1 MGSPKVTMPRSH
13 SAVAVGTKLCS
24 LFIAHIRMP
33 SLSPMHTA
41 TSPDTWQSALRL
53 IAGFSVFWAFAAGL
67 LFLAAP
73 GLGSFGHLLLLHETG
88 GTAIVVCALLI
99 RRSRWFPKAN
109 PMSQWL
115 LTGVIAIPTGYVFGH
130 VFTFLLLG
138 EPIRF
143 VSHGEGRMVPLV
155 FTLLTAGVGLY
166 FFATREQL
174 ANEAAE
180 RSEAQRLAAESQL
193 RMLRAQLEP
202 HMLFNTLANLRS
214 LVGDDPQQAE
224 VMIDRLIV
232 YLRSALAA
240 SRTESTTLI
249 REFTQ
254 LRAYLDIMSVRM
266 GPRLI
271 YRLELPADLEHISIP
286 PMLLQPLVENAIRH
300 GVEPKVGSGTIE
312 VIAQRTA
319 TGIEIAVKDSGI
331 GLPPDHEPS
340 PSSDGTSSSYGLLH
354 VRQRLAVIYAG
365 RASLVLSR
373 REPSGVSVVVNIP
386 A

>member
-1 MGSPKVTMPRSH
+1 MGSAPE
-13 SAVAVGTKLCS
+13 
-24 LFIAHIRMP
+24 
-33 SLSPMHTA
+33 
-41 TSPDTWQSALRL
+41 TWKAALRL
-53 IAGFSVFWAFAAGL
+53 ISGFAVFWAFAAGL

-99 RRSRWFPKAN
+99 RRSSWFPKAS
-109 PMSQWL
+109 PMTQWL
-115 LTGVIAIPTGYVFGH
+115 LTGAIAIPTGYVVGH
-130 VFTFLLLG
+130 VMTFALLG

-155 FTLLTAGVGLY
+155 FTLLTAGIGLY

-180 RSEAQRLAAESQL
+180 RSEAQRLATESQL

-214 LVGDDPQQAE
+214 LVSDDPQQAE

-240 SRTESTTLI
+240 SRTESTTLS

-300 GVEPKVGSGTIE
+300 GIEPKVGSGTIE
-312 VIAQRTA
+312 VIAQRTPA
-319 TGIEIAVKDSGI
+319 GIEIAVNDSGI
-331 GLPPDHEPS
+331 GLPPDHEPA
-340 PSSDGTSSSYGLLH
+340 PSSDKASGSYGLLH
-354 VRQRLAVIYAG
+354 VRERLAVIYAG

-373 REPSGVSVVVNIP
+373 RTPSGVSVIVNIP

>member
-1 MGSPKVTMPRSH
+1 MPCSH
-13 SAVAVGTKLCS
+13 RALAVGTKLCNP
-24 LFIAHIRMP
+24 LIAHFRMP
-33 SLSPMHTA
+33 SLSPMPTA
-41 TSPDTWQSALRL
+41 TAPDTWQSALRL
-53 IAGFSVFWAFAAGL
+53 VAGFAIFWAFAAGL

-73 GLGSFGHLLLLHETG
+73 GLGSFGLVLLLHETS
-88 GTAIVVCALLI
+88 GTAIVVTALLI
-99 RRSRWFPKAN
+99 RRSRWFPRAR
-109 PMSQWL
+109 PMTQWL
-115 LTGVIAIPTGYVFGH
+115 FTGVVAIPVGYVVGH
-130 VFTFLLLG
+130 ALGFLLLG
-138 EPIRF
+138 EPIRL
-143 VSHGEGRMVPLV
+143 VSHAEGRMVPLV

-180 RSEAQRLAAESQL
+180 RSEAQRLATESQL

-214 LVGDDPQQAE
+214 LVSDDPQHAE

-240 SRTESTTLI
+240 SRTESTTLS

-300 GVEPKVGSGTIE
+300 GIEPKVGSGTIE
-312 VIAQRTA
+312 VIAQRTPA
-319 TGIEIAVKDSGI
+319 GIEIAVNDSGI
-331 GLPPDHEPS
+331 GLPPDHEPA
-340 PSSDGTSSSYGLLH
+340 PSSDKASGSYGLLH
-354 VRQRLAVIYAG
+354 VRERLAVIYAG

-373 REPSGVSVVVNIP
+373 RTPSGVSVVVNIP